1 MLNVYLKS
9 GYLNLF
15 NQIGKFHVK
24 DKDEEVNIAKDQAN
38 NDSEG
43 SPGSPKRG
51 RLDQG
56 KEGRFER
63 KVTLTN

>member
-43 SPGSPKRG
+43 SPGSPKE
-51 RLDQG
+51 
-56 KEGRFER
+56 EGWI
-63 KVTLTN
+63 KVKKGDLREK